1 MATTAKITAE
11 QLWEMGEDS
20 RYELIEGELIAMS
33 PAGGE
38 HGQIEWRLAA
48 YLGPFILSQDLGEGF
63 GSETGFRLGPD
74 TVLAP
79 DAAFISIERLP
90 PDDERKGFMPLAP
103 DWAAEVVSP
112 SERPAETLRKVYV
125 YLEAGVRPLWVIYPT
140 SRTVTVYT
148 QEQPPRVLAEDDTLD
163 GADVLPGF
171 KLPVRA
177 LFERLPRRRTA

>member
-1 MATTAKITAE
+1 MISTTKITAD

-48 YLGPFILSQDLGEGF
+48 YLGPFILSQGLGEGF

-79 DAAFISIERLP
+79 DAAFVSAERLP
-90 PDDERKGFMPLAP
+90 PDEERKGFMPLAP

-112 SERPAETLRKVYV
+112 SERPVETLRKVYL
-125 YLEAGVRPLWVIYPT
+125 YLEAGVQLVWIIYPDT
-140 SRTVTVYT
+140 RAVHVYN
-148 QEQPPRVLAEDDTLD
+148 QDQPLRIFTEVDTLE
-163 GADVLPGF
+163 GEDVLPGF
-171 KLPVRA
+171 TLPVRG
-177 LFERLPRRRTA
+177 LFER